1 MALAFL
7 APSLVHRFGR
17 RAFLG
22 LALVPAAAAI
32 WAATQ
37 RGKMI
42 DGPGHVEHFQW
53 IPDLN
58 IGLTLRADALSW
70 VLLLIVS
77 GIGALVMI
85 YCAGYFRDTEPGLGR
100 FASVLSAFA
109 GSMIGLVTADDVLVL
124 YVFWELTTIC
134 SYLLIGH
141 LAESKESRRAAMQAI
156 IVTTAGGLA
165 MLVGLLMLSHQTG
178 TTRLSKIIA
187 QAPQMSGTAVTVAV
201 ILVLFGALSKSAFV
215 PLHFWLPSAMAAPTP
230 VSAYLHAAAMVKAG
244 VYLVARLAPGFS
256 HLLSWQILVLGLG
269 AITLLVG
276 GWRALRQTDIKVL
289 LAYGTVSQ
297 LGLITLLVGA
307 GTRTLALAGLGL
319 LLAHALFKSALF
331 LIVGIIEHATGT
343 RDIRKLSGVGRQL
356 PAIATAAAIA
366 AASMAGLPPL
376 LGFIAKES
384 ALEGFLSI
392 INGSG
397 TAPFSALAAWVLII
411 SVSLGSVLT
420 VAYAARFWWGS
431 FGVLKSEPASG
442 EADSLELAPTPV
454 KAPSR
459 FTAVPVFILA
469 AGTLAYSFFLRG
481 ISAPAESF
489 SGQFQHG
496 TTEPLALWHGFG
508 PALLISSAIIVLGVV
523 LVAAGPVV
531 ERIQGRFPDFVDA
544 ELVYRRNMRRLDR
557 FAGFITGAT
566 QRGSLPVNIGTILLV
581 LIAMGGVTI
590 IRYDLFPDQTYRW
603 DSPAQFIVGAL
614 VIAGAIAAARA
625 RHRIKAVLLV
635 GVTGYGSAV
644 LFVLHGAPDLALTQV
659 LVETVTLVV
668 FVLVLRRLS
677 PYFSNRPLATSRWIR
692 LAVGVG
698 MGAVVTILALAAP
711 LGRIHAPQSADFAQG
726 AVDYGYGDNVVN
738 VTLVDIRA
746 WDTMGEISVLL
757 AAATGVASLIFLR
770 RRSGEVLRSKRAGD
784 VKVWAG
790 GFEPSHLLR
799 KDTSKFRDW
808 IVAASTMAPQ
818 RRSVIFEVATRLIF
832 HTVVIFSVFLLFSGH
847 NNPGGGFAGGLVA
860 GLALIIRYL
869 AGGRYELGEAAPVN
883 PGVLLGAGLFL
894 SAGVGLT
901 GIALGQQA
909 LRSTLFSFTLP
920 VFGEIHLATSLFFDI
935 GVYLVVI
942 GVVLDILRSLGA
954 EIDRLGEQE
963 GTTPVDLPPAGGN

>member
-1 MALAFL
+1 MVAG
-7 APSLVHRFGR
+7 S
-17 RAFLG
+17 
-22 LALVPAAAAI
+22 
-32 WAATQ
+32 
-37 RGKMI
+37 
-42 DGPGHVEHFQW
+42 GHVESYQW
-53 IPDLN
+53 VPDLN
-58 IGLTLRADALSW
+58 MGLNLRADSLSW
-70 VLLLIVS
+70 VMLLVV
-77 GIGALVMI
+77 GAVGALVMI

-100 FASVLSAFA
+100 FASVLTAFA
-109 GSMIGLVTADDVLVL
+109 GSMVGLVTADDVLVL

-141 LAESKESRRAAMQAI
+141 LAESKDSRRAAMQAI

-165 MLVGLLMLSHQTG
+165 MLVGLLMLSAQAG
-178 TTRLSKIIA
+178 TTLLSEIVA
-187 QAPQMSGTAVTVAV
+187 EAPEMSGTGVTVAIV
-201 ILVLFGALSKSAFV
+201 LILFGALSKSAFV
-215 PLHFWLPSAMAAPTP
+215 PTHFWLPSAMAAPTP

-269 AITLLVG
+269 TITLLIG

-307 GTRTLALAGLGL
+307 GVRGLALAGLGL
-319 LLAHALFKSALF
+319 LIAHALFKSALF
-331 LIVGIIEHATGT
+331 LTVGIIEHATGT

-356 PAIATAAAIA
+356 PVIAVAAAIA

-384 ALEGFLSI
+384 ALEGLLGVI
-392 INGSG
+392 GG
-397 TAPFSALAAWVLII
+397 ETTAPFTPLAAWGLLIGI
-411 SVSLGSVLT
+411 GVGSAFTL
-420 VAYAARFWWGS
+420 AYAVRFWWGT
-431 FGVLKSEPASG
+431 FGVLKSEKIKDDA
-442 EADSLELAPTPV
+442 APDRMTV
-454 KAPSR
+454 AT
-459 FTAVPVFILA
+459 TAVRPPTALTSVPVVILA
-469 AGTLAYSFFLRG
+469 AATVVFTFFVPLV
-481 ISAPAESF
+481 SVPAEKF
-489 SGQFQHG
+489 AALFEHG
-496 TTEPLALWHGFG
+496 VGGSLAMWHGFN
-508 PALLISSAIIVLGVV
+508 PALVVSAVIIACGAL
-523 LVAAGPVV
+523 LVAASGSV
-531 ERIQGRFPDFVDA
+531 ERAQERFPDFADA

-557 FAGFITGAT
+557 FAGLTTGAT
-566 QRGSLPVNIGTILLV
+566 QRGSLPLNIGVILIVFITMGVAAILRHD
-581 LIAMGGVTI
+581 LIPAEV
-590 IRYDLFPDQTYRW
+590 YAW
-603 DSPAQFIVGAL
+603 DTPAQLIVGVL

-668 FVLVLRRLS
+668 FILVLRRLS
-677 PYFSNRPLATSRWIR
+677 PYFSNRPMAGSRWLR
-692 LAVGVG
+692 MAVGLGVG
-698 MGAVVTILALAAP
+698 AIVTVLALAAP
-711 LGRIHAPQSADFAQG
+711 LGRIHVPQSENFPEAAMDFGHG
-726 AVDYGYGDNVVN
+726 ANVVN

-770 RRSGEVLRSKRAGD
+770 QRSGEILRSSRAGD
-784 VKVWAG
+784 VKVWSG
-790 GFEPSHLLR
+790 GFEGSHLLR

-808 IVAASTMAPQ
+808 ISAASTMAPQ

-832 HTVVIFSVFLLFSGH
+832 HTVIIFSVFLLFSGH

-869 AGGRYELGEAAPVN
+869 AGGRYELGEAAPVH
-883 PGVLLGAGLFL
+883 PGILLGTGLFL
-894 SAGVGLT
+894 SAGVGLA

-909 LRSTLFSFTLP
+909 LRSTMFSFDLP
-920 VFGEIHLATSLFFDI
+920 LFGEVHLVTSLFFDI

-954 EIDRLGEQE
+954 EIDRLGEQQ
-963 GTTPVDLPPAGGN
+963 GSAPVDLPPAGGNA

>member
-1 MALAFL
+1 MV

-17 RAFLG
+17 RAFLV
-22 LALVPAAAAI
+22 LAAGPAFAAI

-37 RGKMI
+37 RSSMVT
-42 DGPGHVEHFQW
+42 GPGHTEFHEWV
-53 IPDLN
+53 PDLN
-58 IGLTLRADALSW
+58 IGLALRGDSLSW
-70 VLLLIVS
+70 VMLLVV
-77 GIGALVMI
+77 GVVGALVMI

-100 FASVLSAFA
+100 FASVMTAFA
-109 GSMIGLVTADDVLVL
+109 GSMIGLVVADDVLVL

-141 LAESKESRRAAMQAI
+141 LAESKDSRRAAMQAI

-165 MLVGLLMLSHQTG
+165 MLVGLLMLAFETG
-178 TTRLSKIIA
+178 TTRLSEIIA
-187 QAPQMSGTAVTVAV
+187 AGPDLAGVGVTVAIV
-201 ILVLFGALSKSAFV
+201 LILSGALSKSAFV
-215 PLHFWLPSAMAAPTP
+215 PTHFWLPSAMAAPTP

-244 VYLVARLAPGFS
+244 VYLVARFAPGFS
-256 HLLSWQILVLGLG
+256 HLLAWQILVLGLG
-269 AITLLVG
+269 VLTLIIG

-307 GTRTLALAGLGL
+307 GTRALALAGLGL
-319 LLAHALFKSALF
+319 LVAHALFKSTLF
-331 LIVGIIEHATGT
+331 LTVGIVEHATGT
-343 RDIRKLSGVGRQL
+343 RDIRKLSDLGRRL
-356 PAIATAAAIA
+356 PAIAIA
-366 AASMAGLPPL
+366 AALAAGSMAGLPPL

-384 ALEGFLSI
+384 ALGGLLEALG
-392 INGSG
+392 GG
-397 TAPFSALAAWVLII
+397 DAPFSQLAAFGVLLG
-411 SVSLGSVLT
+411 VGLGSAFT
-420 VAYAARFWWGS
+420 IAYAARFWWGA
-431 FGVLKSEPASG
+431 FAKRPGV
-442 EADSLELAPTPV
+442 EATPI
-454 KAPSR
+454 KKPGGL
-459 FTAVPVFILA
+459 TQWPVLILA
-469 AGTLAYSFFLRG
+469 GATVVVSFVPNL
-481 ISAPAESF
+481 ISVPAQRF
-489 SGQFQHG
+489 AGQFALG
-496 TTEPLALWHGFG
+496 ESESLALWHGFN
-508 PALLISSAIIVLGVV
+508 PALLISGVIIACGAVLI
-523 LVAAGPVV
+523 VASQWV
-531 ERIQGRFPDFVDA
+531 ERAQARFPDIADA
-544 ELVYRRNMRRLDR
+544 EMVYRKNMRRLDQ
-557 FAGFITGAT
+557 FAGMVTGAT
-566 QRGSLPVNIGTILLV
+566 QRGSLPLNIGVIMLVFIVMGFVAITRHGLL
-581 LIAMGGVTI
+581 
-590 IRYDLFPDQTYRW
+590 PDEMYAW
-603 DSPAQFIVGAL
+603 DSPAQVIVGVL

-668 FVLVLRRLS
+668 FILVLRRLS
-677 PYFSNRPLATSRWIR
+677 PYFSNRPLATSRWVR
-692 LAVGVG
+692 LAVGL
-698 MGAVVTILALAAP
+698 GAGVVVTILALAAP
-711 LGRIHAPQSADFAQG
+711 LGRIHAPQSENFAEAAMDFGHG
-726 AVDYGYGDNVVN
+726 ANVVN

-770 RRSGEVLRSKRAGD
+770 QRSGEVLRSSRAGD
-784 VKVWAG
+784 VKVWSA
-790 GFEPSHLLR
+790 GFEGSHLLR

-847 NNPGGGFAGGLVA
+847 NKPGGGFAGGLVA

-869 AGGRYELGEAAPVN
+869 AGGRYELGEAAPLH
-883 PGVLLGAGLFL
+883 PGILLGTGLFL
-894 SAGVGLT
+894 SAGVGLA

-909 LRSTLFSFTLP
+909 LRSTMFEFTLP
-920 VFGEIHLATSLFFDI
+920 LFGEVHIVTSLFFDI

-963 GTTPVDLPPAGGN
+963 GSAPVDLPAMGEH